1 MKLVHY
7 VGIAGSGVGALA
19 QFHAMGGGRA
29 TGSDRSFDRG
39 EAAPAR
45 KNLER
50 LGVRIFPQDASALA
64 QRPDCVVAS
73 GAVESEIADIKE
85 ARAAGIEIRHR
96 ANELAR
102 IANERKTIAVA
113 GTSGKSTVAAMIFAI
128 LSGAGLDP
136 SIITGGELVELKE
149 RGLIGNAWRGKSE
162 WLIIEAD
169 ESDGTLVRYSPRLG
183 VLLNISKDHK
193 EIAEVKNLFREF
205 KSRSKSFAVSTDPGL
220 ADLRS
225 GSLVFGQGGEIAAE
239 DAELEPRGSK
249 FRIDKVRFMLPCPGA
264 HNVQNALAA
273 ITASRQIGIPLEAAA
288 KALAQFRGVARRFE
302 FVGEARGVSI
312 IDDFAHNPAKV
323 SAAIAAAKLGGHRV
337 LAVFQLH
344 GYAPARFLKNE
355 FIEALALALSPE
367 DRLWMPEIYY
377 AGGSVTRDISA
388 NDIVKAIAARGRQAD
403 FVPNREDI
411 PALIAKEARPGDAV
425 LVMGA
430 RDPSL
435 ADFARAILQGL
446 RPNR

>member
-19 QFHAMGGGRA
+19 QFHAMGGGQA
-29 TGSDRSFDRG
+29 TGSDRSFDHG
-39 EAAPAR
+39 EASSTR

-50 LGVRIFPQDASALA
+50 LGIRIFPQDASALA
-64 QRPDCVVAS
+64 RRPDYVVAS

-85 ARAAGIEIRHR
+85 ARAAGIELRHR
-96 ANELAR
+96 ADELAC

-149 RGLIGNAWRGKSE
+149 RGLIGNAWRGKGE
-162 WLIIEAD
+162 WLVIEAD

-220 ADLRS
+220 ADLRPE
-225 GSLVFGQGGEIAAE
+225 SLVFGQGGSIAAE
-239 DAELEPRGSK
+239 DVELGPRSST
-249 FRIDKVRFMLPCPGA
+249 FRVGTTRFALPCPGA
-264 HNVQNALAA
+264 HNIQNALAA
-273 ITASRQIGIPLEAAA
+273 VAASREIGIPPEAAA
-288 KALAQFRGVARRFE
+288 KALARFRGVARRFE
-302 FVGEARGVSI
+302 FVGEARGVSV

-323 SAAIAAAKLGGHRV
+323 SAAIAAAQLGGHRV

-388 NDIVKAIAARGRQAD
+388 KDIAEAVAARKRRAD
-403 FVPNREDI
+403 FVSDRKDI
-411 PALIAKEARPGDAV
+411 PGLIAKEAKPGDAV
-425 LVMGA
+425 LIMGA

-435 ADFARAILQGL
+435 PDLTRAILQGL